1 MPQAP
6 ATIDLNALHDVAA
19 DDDARDSAVRLAL
32 FNRIMCNHR
41 SLPLLFPA
49 IALIII
55 FTLETGAPVWLTG
68 AWAAAVFAIWLE
80 LAHFA
85 RSYFSGRL
93 PRDPEALSR
102 SLSLRYWNAN
112 IVWSAMIFMFW
123 SPEND
128 PQNFFLL
135 LLFTAHLSVATATT
149 SYDWRIYLSTTAPVT
164 FAIVSAAVYA
174 GTSIYFAVAAMI
186 FLVYLF
192 VIGIARQVISQSA
205 SAVALRLDH
214 DHLIRDL
221 AAAKEKSD
229 DALAHAEA
237 ANRRLANSERR
248 FRALVDN
255 AFDGVMMTDAQ
266 GIIVFATE
274 GVARMFDTTQEA
286 LRGTQV
292 LDLPVADMR
301 DDAHQVFSS
310 IVSGAGNEGH
320 FTGWAQT
327 TAGRRIWVD
336 ATGRNMLDDGSV
348 NAIVLNIREATDRK
362 RADDELK
369 MHLHVLEALA
379 TGASIEDVLTT
390 LVLAME
396 NLHPGMK
403 ASALILDDQ
412 NRLACAAA
420 PSLPDFYIEA
430 LNPTPVGPE
439 VGSCGA
445 AAHSGKRVIVS
456 DIRNHPYWA
465 DYTDLTDRAGL
476 RACWSEPVKSLDGT
490 VLGTLAMYYAEVR
503 EPSQRELAFIR
514 TAAQLAAIAIE
525 RRRAERR
532 LAEALRNAELA
543 NHSKTQFLANM
554 SHELRTPLNA
564 IIGFSEMMREE
575 MFGPLGCP
583 EYKDYVGD
591 IHTSGRHLLSLIND
605 ILDISKIEAGQMEL
619 DETWLDLRHTI
630 DWSLELVQP
639 KAQEHG
645 VEILR
650 EPGTPPELF
659 ADERAIKQ
667 ILLNLVSNAIK
678 FTERG
683 GKVTVGC
690 AVEENG
696 DLAIRIS
703 DNGIGI
709 EGHLIEKVLEP
720 FGQAE
725 GPMARSHGG
734 TGLGLPITKSLAEMH
749 GGTMTLESVF
759 GEGTTVTVHMPASR
773 LRDPSPEAASENE
786 KGGRQASA

>member
-6 ATIDLNALHDVAA
+6 ATIDLNALHDVAV
-19 DDDARDSAVRLAL
+19 DDDTREAAVRLAL

-49 IALIII
+49 IALLII
-55 FTLETGAPVWLTG
+55 FTLETDAPVWLTG

-123 SPEND
+123 SPVND

-164 FAIVSAAVYA
+164 LAIVSAAVYA

-237 ANRRLANSERR
+237 ANRRLTNSDRR

-286 LRGTQV
+286 LRGTSV
-292 LDLPVADMR
+292 LDLPVPDMQ

-327 TAGRRIWVD
+327 TSGRRIWVD

-348 NAIVLNIREATDRK
+348 CAIVLNIREATDRK

-390 LVLAME
+390 LVVAME

-445 AAHSGKRVIVS
+445 AAHTGKRVIVS

-465 DYTDLTDRAGL
+465 EYTDLTDRAGL

-503 EPSQRELAFIR
+503 QPSQRELAFIR

-564 IIGFSEMMREE
+564 IIGFSETIKEGLMGDVSDIYRE
-575 MFGPLGCP
+575 
-583 EYKDYVGD
+583 YAGD
-591 IHTSGRHLLSLIND
+591 IHTSGHHLLSLIND
-605 ILDISKIEAGQMEL
+605 LLDLSKIEAGKFVLTECQV
-619 DETWLDLRHTI
+619 DLGNILSSCIR
-630 DWSLELVQP
+630 LV
-639 KAQEHG
+639 
-645 VEILR
+645 
-650 EPGTPPELF
+650 EPGAKTKSIAVSSRIGNVPPLY
-659 ADERAIKQ
+659 ADDRALRQ
-667 ILLNLVSNAIK
+667 IFLNILSNAVK
-678 FTERG
+678 FTQSG
-683 GKVTVGC
+683 GEISVQADM
-690 AVEENG
+690 AVNG
-696 DLAIRIS
+696 TIGVRIT
-703 DNGIGI
+703 DTGIGMAPHEI
-709 EGHLIEKVLEP
+709 PRALQP
-720 FGQAE
+720 FEQISSALTRAE
-725 GPMARSHGG
+725 QG
-734 TGLGLPITKSLAEMH
+734 TGLGLPLVKALTELH
-749 GGTMTLESVF
+749 GGRFDIESEP
-759 GEGTTVTVHMPASR
+759 GRGTTVSIFLPPDRTLPGYVPANLPGLLS
-773 LRDPSPEAASENE
+773 LA
-786 KGGRQASA
+786 